1 MAEKNPLI
9 EERYKK
15 LREIEKSGKH
25 PFSHRFEKTH
35 MAYDINEKY
44 AHLDDEQHTTDEV
57 VVAGRLMNM
66 RKMGKLIFA
75 PLMDETGRVQVV
87 FLKDTLKEEFD
98 FLKLLDIGDL
108 IGIKGVVFK
117 TKKGQVSIEVK
128 EYELLAKSL
137 RPLPEKWHGLKDD
150 ELKYRMRYVDLIV
163 NEDSRKRFVIRSR
176 IIEGLRQSLIKQGFL
191 EVETPILQPIY
202 GGAEARP
209 FITHHNSLDREMY
222 LRISNELYLKRL
234 IVGGFEKVFEFSK
247 DFRNEGIDTKHNPEF
262 TLIETMAAYWD
273 YMDSMKCI
281 EELISSLAQKILG
294 KTKLTFQGTE
304 IDLTPPWKKATMVD
318 LVKEHTGKDFTHV
331 KEVEEARKFAQELGV
346 KIEDTMGVGAIL
358 ADIFDAKVEDK
369 IVQPTFVMDH
379 PVEISP
385 LARKKKDNFDFT
397 ERFELLIG
405 GREYANVYSE
415 LNDPE
420 HLRENWE
427 SQKKKR
433 EAGAE
438 ETHPMD
444 EDFIRALEYGM
455 PPTSGI
461 GIGVDRLVM
470 LFTDAGSIRD
480 VILFPILKK
489 KEGED

>member
-44 AHLDDEQHTTDEV
+44 AHLDNEQHTTDEV
-57 VVAGRLMNM
+57 IVAGRLMNM

-117 TKKGQVSIEVK
+117 TKKGQVSIEVQ

-163 NEDSRKRFVIRSR
+163 NEESRKRFVIRSK
-176 IIEGLRQSLIKQGFL
+176 IVEEMRQFLIKQGFL

-202 GGAEARP
+202 GGAEAKP
-209 FITHHNSLDREMY
+209 FVTKHLALNREMY

-247 DFRNEGIDTKHNPEF
+247 DFRNEGIDTRHNPEF
-262 TLIETMAAYWD
+262 TLMETMSAYWD
-273 YMDSMKCI
+273 YMDGMKLI
-281 EELISSLAQKILG
+281 EEMVSHLATTILG
-294 KTKLTFQGTE
+294 KTKITYQGQE
-304 IDLTPPWKKATMVD
+304 IDLTLPWKKATMVE
-318 LVKEHTGKDFTHV
+318 LVKEHTGKDFSKV
-331 KEVEEARKFAQELGV
+331 KDIEEARKIAQALGV
-346 KIEDTMGVGAIL
+346 KIEDSMGVGAIL
-358 ADIFDAKVEDK
+358 AEIFDEKCEDK
-369 IVQPTFVMDH
+369 IIQPTFVMDY

-385 LARKKKDNFDFT
+385 LARKKEEDYDFT

-427 SQKKKR
+427 HQKKKR
-433 EAGAE
+433 EKGAE
-438 ETHPMD
+438 QTHPMD

-455 PPTSGI
+455 PPSCGT

-470 LFTDAGSIRD
+470 LFTDARSIRD